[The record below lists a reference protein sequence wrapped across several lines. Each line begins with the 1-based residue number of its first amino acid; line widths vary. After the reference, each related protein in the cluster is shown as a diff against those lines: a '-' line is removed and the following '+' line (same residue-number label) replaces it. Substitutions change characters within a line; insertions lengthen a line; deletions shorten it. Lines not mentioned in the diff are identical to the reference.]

1 MSMRGGKCSPPE
13 KRILPFKGEDTTMP
27 AQKKKTYRIKKAE
40 ALDKKTPEAADKPGG
55 KRG

>member
-1 MSMRGGKCSPPE
+1 
-13 KRILPFKGEDTTMP
+13 MP
-27 AQKKKTYRIKKAE
+27 APKDEKTYRKKAE